1 MSFIN
6 LVMTDQLISI
16 ISDGQITK
24 NGIIT
29 ESHFKKNLNQ
39 APKAMSLALQD
50 MKKNHQCNTKEI
62 FFISQ

>member
-24 NGIIT
+24 KWNHNRIT
-29 ESHFKKNLNQ
+29 F
-39 APKAMSLALQD
+39 
-50 MKKNHQCNTKEI
+50 
-62 FFISQ
+62 